1 MPRPFLLAA
10 ALRDPDPVPDP
21 GRLLALART
30 AEDAGLD
37 LVTIEPGPADALLV
51 AARLA
56 AQTTRIGIVP
66 VVGTT
71 TTEPFH
77 VSTALATIDVV
88 ADGRAGWVLYA
99 DEPGAV
105 RETVTWDVP
114 GDAAGDAAEHLDAVR
129 ALWDSWE
136 EGAVIRDVA
145 TDRFLDRDRVHHVD
159 LRGEH
164 LSVRGPSITPR
175 PPQGHPPVL
184 LRATDDA
191 TRALALRQADVLV
204 SADPALLRGPS
215 AGDLADGAADAAGDA
230 GHRGPAVGPGGP
242 LRVLELLAGPHA
254 DLAERVLAAHT
265 DGHDGVLLHADD
277 LAGALA
283 VLVPALAAAGVR
295 PGAASPGVPSVSD
308 DLGAVPGQGHGAPA
322 PSTLRE
328 RLGLAPAVNRFGVP
342 A

>member
-1 MPRPFLLAA
+1 MPDRPFLLAA
-10 ALRDPDPVPDP
+10 ALRDPRPVPDRD
-21 GRLLALART
+21 GLLSRTRT

-56 AQTTRIGIVP
+56 AQTMRIGIVP
-66 VVGTT
+66 VVATT

-88 ADGRAGWVLYA
+88 ASGRAGWALYA

-105 RETVTWDVP
+105 RETVTWVVP
-114 GDAAGDAAEHLDAVR
+114 TDAAGDAAEHLDAVR

-136 EGAVIRDVA
+136 EGAVIRDTT
-145 TDRFLDRDRVHHVD
+145 TDRFLDRDKVHHVD
-159 LRGEH
+159 LQGEH
-164 LSVRGPSITPR
+164 LAVRGPSITPR

-184 LRATDDA
+184 VRATDEA
-191 TRALALRQADVLV
+191 TRDLGLRAADVLL
-204 SADPALLRGPS
+204 SADAALLRTTS
-215 AGDLADGAADAAGDA
+215 SDGD
-230 GHRGPAVGPGGP
+230 RP

-254 DLAERVLAAHT
+254 DLAERVLAAHA
-265 DGHDGVLLHADD
+265 DGLDGVLLHADD

-283 VLVPALAAAGVR
+283 VLVPALEAAGVR
-295 PGAASPGVPSVSD
+295 AAPGGPP
-308 DLGAVPGQGHGAPA
+308 PP
-322 PSTLRE
+322 TLRE
-328 RLGLAPAVNRFGVP
+328 RLGLAPAVNRFEVP

>member
-1 MPRPFLLAA
+1 MPDRHFLLAA
-10 ALRDPDPVPDP
+10 AVRDPSPVPDP

-37 LVTIEPGPADALLV
+37 LVTVEPGPADALLV

-56 AQTTRIGIVP
+56 AQTTRIGVVP
-66 VVGTT
+66 VVATT

-88 ADGRAGWVLYA
+88 ASGRAGWVLYA

-105 RETVTWDVP
+105 RTTVTWDVP
-114 GDAAGDAAEHLDAVR
+114 DDAAGDAAEHLDAVR

-136 EGAVIRDVA
+136 DGAVIRDTA
-145 TDRFLDRDRVHHVD
+145 TDRFLDRDKVHHVD
-159 LRGEH
+159 LQGEH
-164 LSVRGPSITPR
+164 LAVRGPSITPR

-184 LRATDDA
+184 VRATDDA
-191 TRALALRQADVLV
+191 TRELALRQADVLL
-204 SADPALLRGPS
+204 SPDRTLL
-215 AGDLADGAADAAGDA
+215 GD
-230 GHRGPAVGPGGP
+230 GPADGP

-254 DLAERVLAAHT
+254 DLAERVLAAHA
-265 DGHDGVLLHADD
+265 DGLDGVLLHADD

-283 VLVPALAAAGVR
+283 VLVPALVAAGLR
-295 PGAASPGVPSVSD
+295 PGPRSAPD
-308 DLGAVPGQGHGAPA
+308 HGPF
-322 PSTLRE
+322 LRE
-328 RLGLAPAVNRFGVP
+328 RLGLGPAVNRFGTP